1 MQRASFAVDFSS
13 LLNPQSGLE
22 QQQEAARQKL
32 AILSRQQQE
41 ESEMET
47 VSVMPL
53 PIGGQSH
60 GEQRPISPARTNV
73 LFATKHST
81 VLSIRRDTFEH
92 IPVRSLTLAN

>member
-1 MQRASFAVDFSS
+1 MQRASFAVDFSN

-41 ESEMET
+41 ESEMAT

-60 GEQRPISPARTNV
+60 GEERSDLPRPYKCPLCDKAFYR
-73 LFATKHST
+73 L
-81 VLSIRRDTFEH
+81 EH
-92 IPVRSLTLAN
+92 L